1 MRLVDIESLEPGQ
14 VLGKTIYSSNGTVM
28 LAQGVQLTVY
38 MISQL
43 KRLGVTMLYIQDPDF
58 ADVTVEDPISDE
70 TKRMVIRQLSE
81 TFDSI
86 RSGKQFSTK
95 AISGAVDQLLRD
107 IMENQ
112 DVQLQL
118 SDIRT
123 HDNAAYLHA
132 IHVCAAS
139 VMIGL
144 NLGYNMQQ
152 LKELAIGALLH
163 DIGKID
169 APDNEEGRNH
179 HAWRGF
185 DTLKNKHEF
194 SLLIAHVALQH
205 HEHVDG
211 SGQPRGLA
219 SDQIHPY
226 AKITAV
232 ANTYDNLLH
241 PEDSGLVLPHEAVE
255 TLNSFSGTKLD
266 HEMLVLFNRFVSIYP
281 NGVSVRL
288 SNRQTGVV
296 VGQHRGLPGRPVV
309 RVLAREDDDVRAEE
323 IDLARHPTLFIEAVL
338 G

>member
-1 MRLVDIESLEPGQ
+1 MRLVDIESVEPGQ
-14 VLGKTIYSSNGTVM
+14 VLGKSIYSSNGTIM
-28 LAQGVQLTVY
+28 LAQGVQLTVF

-43 KRLGVTMLYIQDPDF
+43 KRLGVTMLYIKDPDF
-58 ADVTVEDPISDE
+58 ADVVVEDPISEE
-70 TKRMVIRQLSE
+70 TKQMVIRQLSE

-95 AISGAVDQLLRD
+95 AISNAADQLLQD

-112 DVQLQL
+112 DVLLHL

-132 IHVCAAS
+132 INVCAAS

-185 DTLKNKHEF
+185 ETLKNQREF
-194 SLLIAHVALQH
+194 SLLVAHVALQH
-205 HEHVDG
+205 HEHIDG
-211 SGQPRGLA
+211 TGQPRGLT

-241 PEDSGLVLPHEAVE
+241 PTDGGRVLPHEAAE
-255 TLNSFSGTKLD
+255 TLNALSGTKLD

-281 NGVSVRL
+281 NGISVRL

-296 VGQHRGLPGRPVV
+296 VGQHRGLPGRPIV
-309 RVLAREDDDVRAEE
+309 RVLARDRDDVRAEE

-338 G
+338 S

>member
-1 MRLVDIESLEPGQ
+1 MRLVDIESVEPGQ
-14 VLGKTIYSSNGTVM
+14 VLGKTIYSANGTVM

-70 TKRMVIRQLSE
+70 TKRMVIRQLAE

-86 RSGKQFSTK
+86 RSGKPFSAK
-95 AISGAVDQLLRD
+95 AISGTVDRLIGD

-112 DVQLQL
+112 DVQLHL

-132 IHVCAAS
+132 INVCAAS

-144 NLGYNMQQ
+144 SLGYNMQQ

-169 APDNEEGRNH
+169 AQDDEEGRNH

-185 DTLKNKHEF
+185 DTLKNNREF
-194 SLLIAHVALQH
+194 GLLVAHVALQH

-211 SGQPRGLA
+211 TGQPRGLA

-241 PEDSGLVLPHEAVE
+241 PADGGRVLPHEAVE
-255 TLNSFSGTKLD
+255 TLNACSGTKLD
-266 HEMLVLFNRFVSIYP
+266 HEILVQFNRFVSIYP
-281 NGVSVRL
+281 NGISVRL

-338 G
+338 S

>member
-185 DTLKNKHEF
+185 DTLKNKPEF